1 LPAVPNKKAWGLQ
14 LKVKYRVHYPVLQE
28 GYCRDHHRDFL
39 TRAEAEK
46 FARDRQK
53 ILDLGP
59 AHFDVHLWRT
69 IRIQEIE

>member
-1 LPAVPNKKAWGLQ
+1 L
-14 LKVKYRVHYPVLQE
+14 KYRVHYPVVHE
-28 GYCRDHHRDFL
+28 KHYRDRYRDFL
-39 TRAEAEK
+39 TLAEATK
-46 FARDRQK
+46 FARERQK